1 MSLATVRKPNP
12 ARPRLRALLVA
23 AALLPALLAGA
34 GPASAV
40 TATPAATATAAV
52 QSPVPQAVVNRFRL
66 DTGWY
71 AKYVEGPRDVNT
83 GASVAVLGSAQ
94 VADSTLL
101 KAARQLEALV
111 RTWPYYPVGELDR
124 RNLRVVITAR
134 NERMSSVPEVRAA
147 FGTSLDD
154 RYWAGMG
161 ATDYLPVSVG
171 TEANLADNQGREN
184 VFVHEFGHSVADM
197 GLRHIDPAFT
207 GELQSAYDQAR
218 ASGRWANTYAIS
230 NTSEY
235 WAEGIQSY
243 FDVNYE
249 GRPGGDGVH
258 NDINTR
264 AELQRY
270 DAPLFRLLDR
280 VYRGAAL
287 PS

>member
-1 MSLATVRKPNP
+1 MSLATVRKPHP
-12 ARPRLRALLVA
+12 TRPRLRHRALLVA
-23 AALLPALLAGA
+23 AVLLPALLAGS
-34 GPASAV
+34 GPASAA
-40 TATPAATATAAV
+40 TATRAATAAATV
-52 QSPVPQAVVNRFRL
+52 QNPVPRAVVNRFRL

-71 AKYVEGPRDVNT
+71 AKYVEGPKDVNT

-154 RYWAGMG
+154 RYWA
-161 ATDYLPVSVG
+161 A
-171 TEANLADNQGREN
+171 
-184 VFVHEFGHSVADM
+184 
-197 GLRHIDPAFT
+197 
-207 GELQSAYDQAR
+207 
-218 ASGRWANTYAIS
+218 
-230 NTSEY
+230 
-235 WAEGIQSY
+235 GIQCY
-243 FDVNYE
+243 FDVDYE

-264 AELQRY
+264 AELTRY
-270 DAPLFRLLDR
+270 GAPLFRLLDR
-280 VYRGAAL
+280 VHRGAAL